1 MASGCTVT
9 PTAGTGRSGTWPQ
22 LVPSPRATETWALAP
37 SLGPLNPD
45 SEGGGARS
53 HQVPPTSGQAVPRLQ
68 DQVPTAARGPPSPAQ
83 AMLRHQEAQH
93 LLLGAGPLCSRVCPN
108 KTQVGKPETKKD
120 PGEGGTFKIAVD
132 QDMEIV
138 CLPTNTSK
146 IHLHVEQFLQ
156 ITYWTL
162 AEDSRLQKN
171 KKTQWKG
178 YFTAMFIISKY
189 EWLNL
194 NIKSESHS

>member
-1 MASGCTVT
+1 MKASGTLCEYKMVGCCLLT
-9 PTAGTGRSGTWPQ
+9 PKCCPSIVWEFLHLITRLPSPAYGTFVSPLKMMKKSSGEMVYSGQVLEKSPVGGIW
-22 LVPSPRATETWALAP
+22 LHCDSHSRHREEPSPRATETWALAP

-132 QDMEIV
+132 
-138 CLPTNTSK
+138 
-146 IHLHVEQFLQ
+146 
-156 ITYWTL
+156 
-162 AEDSRLQKN
+162 
-171 KKTQWKG
+171 
-178 YFTAMFIISKY
+178 
-189 EWLNL
+189 
-194 NIKSESHS
+194 